1 MRRLLASRW
10 ICGVAALLALALTL
24 PSIGNGLGID
34 DHLLR
39 ARVLDEQWSAARAA
53 RDLFVFATPDHPGEL
68 AAQMARGEISWWA
81 APDLRWGFMRPVPA
95 LLHHA
100 EFTAFG
106 RGGAAWMHLHSVLW
120 MAALAAAV
128 ALLYRRMFGATW
140 VAGLAA
146 VLYAIDDGHGFA
158 VGWLSN
164 RGAVMGACFAVL
176 ALVAHD
182 GWCRE
187 RWRPGAVLG
196 PLSLALALLCSEQM
210 VAIAGYLVAYEIILH
225 RVALRQRVLAF
236 APFAVLIVGW
246 YVIRASLGYGS
257 VGTGSYTDPVS
268 EPVAFLG
275 AALQRIP
282 ILAHS
287 QLGPLP
293 ADLWEVVFVRRD
305 LTWLMVALGVA
316 ALAIL
321 GLVLGRMLR
330 ADPVARFWAV
340 GMGLALVA
348 VCGAHP
354 NDRHLLLVGIGG
366 SALIAR
372 FLAAWVERRE
382 PAQHA
387 TVAAPAQ
394 PATVL
399 APLPLTTLAPRDLLP
414 RRGATLAAIVLCAI
428 HGVLAPIALPI
439 RARIPGSVSRGVAR
453 IDALVPRDPALAT
466 QDLVIVSVP
475 FKYLC
480 NFASVVRRSN
490 GGVSPNR
497 WRCLGVT
504 PDTVIA
510 TRPDA
515 QTLVLRP
522 ALGYL
527 RFFEDTNVRARRFLF
542 AAGDRVELPDLTI
555 GVRSVTADA
564 RPAEIEIRFA
574 VPLEDPSLR
583 WVVWRDGAY
592 RAFTPPPV
600 GGSVTIPAESFAFG
614 DLLSDTKP

>member
-10 ICGVAALLALALTL
+10 ICGVVALLALALTV

-39 ARVLDEQWSAARAA
+39 ARVVEDQWSAARSA
-53 RDLFVFATPDHPGEL
+53 RDLFVFANPDHVGEL
-68 AAQMARGEISWWA
+68 ETQIASGEISWWA
-81 APDLRWGFMRPVPA
+81 APQLRWGFMRPVPA

-100 EFTAFG
+100 EFSAFG
-106 RGGAAWMHLHSVLW
+106 RDGAVWMHLHSVLW

-140 VAGLAA
+140 IAGLAA

-182 GWCRE
+182 RGCRD
-187 RWRPGAVLG
+187 RWRPGTVLG
-196 PLSLALALLCSEQM
+196 PLSLALALVCSEQM
-210 VAIAGYLVAYEIILH
+210 VAIAGYLVAYEIVLH
-225 RVALRQRVLAF
+225 RVALRQRVLALT
-236 APFAVLIVGW
+236 PFAVLIVGW
-246 YVIRASLGYGS
+246 YVGRASLGYGS
-257 VGTGSYTDPVS
+257 VGTGSYTDPIS
-268 EPVAFLG
+268 EPIAFVG

-287 QLGPLP
+287 QLGALP
-293 ADLWEVVFVRRD
+293 ADLWEVVFVRRE

-316 ALAIL
+316 FLAVV
-321 GLVLGRMLR
+321 GLAFARLLR
-330 ADPVARFWAV
+330 TDPVARFWAL
-340 GMGLALVA
+340 GMGLALVT

-366 SALIAR
+366 SALVAR
-372 FLAAWVERRE
+372 FLGAWIERRDPE
-382 PAQHA
+382 
-387 TVAAPAQ
+387 Q
-394 PATVL
+394 PDV
-399 APLPLTTLAPRDLLP
+399 LP
-414 RRGATLAAIVLCAI
+414 RRGSTVAAIVLFVI

-439 RARIPGSVSRGVAR
+439 RARIPGSVNRGVAR
-453 IDALVPRDPALAT
+453 IDALVPSDPALAR

-490 GGVSPNR
+490 GGVSPQR

-504 PDTVIA
+504 PDDVVVS
-510 TRPDA
+510 RPDA
-515 QTLVLRP
+515 RTLLLRP

-527 RFFEDTNVRARRFLF
+527 RFFEDTNVRARRVPF
-542 AAGDRVELPDLTI
+542 AAGDRVELPDLAI
-555 GVRSVTADA
+555 EVRAVTADA
-564 RPAEIEIRFA
+564 RPAEIEVRFA

-583 WVVWRDGAY
+583 WVAWRDGAY
-592 RAFTPPPV
+592 RAFVPPPV
-600 GGSVTIPAESFAFG
+600 GGSVTLPAESFAFG
-614 DLLSDTKP
+614 DLLSDAKP

>member
-10 ICGVAALLALALTL
+10 ICGVVALLALALTV

-39 ARVLDEQWSAARAA
+39 ARVVEDQWSAARSA
-53 RDLFVFATPDHPGEL
+53 RDLFVFANPDHVGEL
-68 AAQMARGEISWWA
+68 ETQIASGEISWWA
-81 APDLRWGFMRPVPA
+81 APQLRWGFMRPVPA

-100 EFTAFG
+100 EFSAFG
-106 RGGAAWMHLHSVLW
+106 RDGAVWMHLHSVLW

-140 VAGLAA
+140 IAGLAA

-182 GWCRE
+182 RGCRD
-187 RWRPGAVLG
+187 RWRPGTVLG
-196 PLSLALALLCSEQM
+196 PLSLALALVCSEQM
-210 VAIAGYLVAYEIILH
+210 VAIAGYLVAYEIVLH
-225 RVALRQRVLAF
+225 RVALRQRVLALT
-236 APFAVLIVGW
+236 PFAVLIVGW
-246 YVIRASLGYGS
+246 YVGRASLGYGS
-257 VGTGSYTDPVS
+257 VGTGSYTDPIS
-268 EPVAFLG
+268 EPIAFVG

-287 QLGPLP
+287 QLGALP
-293 ADLWEVVFVRRD
+293 ADLWEVVFVRRE

-316 ALAIL
+316 FLAVV
-321 GLVLGRMLR
+321 GLVFARLLR
-330 ADPVARFWAV
+330 TDPVARFWAL

-366 SALIAR
+366 SALVAR
-372 FLAAWVERRE
+372 FLGAWVERRDPE
-382 PAQHA
+382 QH
-387 TVAAPAQ
+387 
-394 PATVL
+394 
-399 APLPLTTLAPRDLLP
+399 DMLP
-414 RRGATLAAIVLCAI
+414 RRGATVAAIVLFVI

-439 RARIPGSVSRGVAR
+439 RARIPGSVNRGVAR
-453 IDALVPRDPALAT
+453 IDALVPSDPALAR

-490 GGVSPNR
+490 GGVSPQR

-504 PDTVIA
+504 PDDVVVS
-510 TRPDA
+510 RPDA
-515 QTLVLRP
+515 RTLLLRP

-527 RFFEDTNVRARRFLF
+527 RFFEDTNVRARRVPF
-542 AAGDRVELPDLTI
+542 AAGDRVELPDLAI
-555 GVRSVTADA
+555 EVRAVTADA
-564 RPAEIEIRFA
+564 RPAEIEVRFA

-583 WVVWRDGAY
+583 WVAWRDGAY
-592 RAFTPPPV
+592 RAFVPPPV
-600 GGSVTIPAESFAFG
+600 GGSVTLPAESFAFG
-614 DLLSDTKP
+614 DLLSDAKP

>member
-10 ICGVAALLALALTL
+10 VCGVAALLALALTL

-39 ARVLDEQWSAARAA
+39 ARVLDEQWSVARSA
-53 RDLFVFATPDHPGEL
+53 RDLFVFASPDRSGEL
-68 AAQMARGEISWWA
+68 AAQMASGEVSWWA
-81 APDLRWGFMRPVPA
+81 APRLRWGFMRPVPA

-100 EFTAFG
+100 EFTKFG
-106 RGGAAWMHLHSVLW
+106 RDGAAWMHLHSVLW

-128 ALLYRRMFGATW
+128 AVLYRRLFGATW
-140 VAGLAA
+140 IAGLAA

-176 ALVAHD
+176 AMVAHD
-182 GWCRE
+182 RWCRQ
-187 RWRPGAVLG
+187 RWWPGAVLG
-196 PLSLALALLCSEQM
+196 PLALALALVCSEQM
-210 VAIAGYLVAYEIILH
+210 VAIAGYLVAYEVVLH
-225 RVALRQRVLAF
+225 RASVRTRVLSF
-236 APFAVLIVGW
+236 APFAMLIVSW
-246 YVIRASLGYGS
+246 YVLRAILGYGS
-257 VGTGSYTDPVS
+257 VGTGSYTDPIS
-268 EPVAFLG
+268 EPLAFAG

-287 QLGPLP
+287 QLGALP

-305 LTWLMVALGVA
+305 LSWLMVVLGVA
-316 ALAIL
+316 VLAVL
-321 GLVLGRMLR
+321 GLVFVRLLR
-330 ADPVARFWAV
+330 ADPVARFWAF

-354 NDRHLLLVGIGG
+354 NDRHLLLVGLGG
-366 SALIAR
+366 SALVAR
-372 FLAAWVERRE
+372 FLGAWIERTDPGQR
-382 PAQHA
+382 A
-387 TVAAPAQ
+387 
-394 PATVL
+394 
-399 APLPLTTLAPRDLLP
+399 LLP
-414 RRGATLAAIVLCAI
+414 RRGATAAAIVLFVI
-428 HGVLAPIALPI
+428 HGVLAPILLPI
-439 RARIPGSVSRGVAR
+439 RTRIPGSVGTGVAR
-453 IDALVPRDPALAT
+453 IDALVPADHALAQ

-490 GGVSPNR
+490 GGVSPQR

-504 PDTVIA
+504 PDAVVV
-510 TRPDA
+510 TRPELR
-515 QTLVLRP
+515 TLVLRP

-527 RFFEDTNVRARRFLF
+527 RFFEDTNVRARRFPF
-542 AAGDRVELPDLTI
+542 AAGDRVELPDVAI
-555 GVRSVTADA
+555 NVRSVTVDA
-564 RPAEIEIRFA
+564 RPAEIEVRFA

-583 WVVWRDGAY
+583 WVVWHDGAY

-600 GGSVTIPAESFAFG
+600 GGSLTIPAESFAFG
-614 DLLSDTKP
+614 DLLSDAKP